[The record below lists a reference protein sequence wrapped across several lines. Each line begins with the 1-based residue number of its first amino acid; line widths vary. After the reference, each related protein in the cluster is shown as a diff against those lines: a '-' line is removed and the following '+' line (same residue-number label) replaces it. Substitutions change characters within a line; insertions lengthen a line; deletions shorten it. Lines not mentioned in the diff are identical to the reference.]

1 MDYIQNIRK
10 KVGKDKIILNFTC
23 GILNQSGK
31 ILLQKRAD
39 KGTWGLPGG
48 AIELGESALEALVR
62 EFYEETGIEVRA
74 EKLLNVYTKYSD
86 SYPNG
91 DEAQVLTILYLVS
104 SENSISTNFF
114 SSDETLGLGFFDHMD
129 IQNIAIVN
137 QQHQDMIND
146 FFENK
151 FPIDR

>member
-23 GILNQSGK
+23 GILSQSGK

-74 EKLLNVYTKYSD
+74 EKLLNIYTKYSD

-104 SENSISTNFF
+104 SETSISTNFF
-114 SSDETLGLGFFDHMD
+114 SSDETLELGLFDHRD
-129 IQNIAIVN
+129 VQNIEIVN

>member
-23 GILNQSGK
+23 GILSQSGK

-39 KGTWGLPGG
+39 KGRWGLPGG

-104 SENSISTNFF
+104 SKNSIPTNFF
-114 SSDETLGLGFFDHMD
+114 SNDETLELGFFDHID
-129 IQNIAIVN
+129 IQNIEIVN

>member
-1 MDYIQNIRK
+1 M
-10 KVGKDKIILNFTC
+10 
-23 GILNQSGK
+23 
-31 ILLQKRAD
+31 
-39 KGTWGLPGG
+39 
-48 AIELGESALEALVR
+48 R
-62 EFYEETGIEVRA
+62 EFYEETGVEVRV

-114 SSDETLGLGFFDHMD
+114 SSDETLELGLFDHRD
-129 IQNIAIVN
+129 IQNIVLVN
-137 QQHQDMIND
+137 RQYQEMIND
-146 FFENK
+146 FFENN

>member
-1 MDYIQNIRK
+1 MNYIQNIRK

-23 GILNQSGK
+23 GILSQSGK

-48 AIELGESALEALVR
+48 ALELGESALEALVR
-62 EFYEETGIEVRA
+62 EFYEETGVEVRV

-86 SYPNG
+86 NYPNG

-104 SENSISTNFF
+104 SETSISINFF
-114 SSDETLGLGFFDHMD
+114 TSDETLELGFFDHSD

>member
-104 SENSISTNFF
+104 SENSISTNFL
-114 SSDETLGLGFFDHMD
+114 SSNETLELGFFDHGD

-146 FFENK
+146 FFENS

>member
-1 MDYIQNIRK
+1 MNYIQSIRK

-23 GILNQSGK
+23 GILSQSGK

-48 AIELGESALEALVR
+48 AIELGESSVEALVR
-62 EFYEETGIEVRA
+62 EFYEETGITVRVH
-74 EKLLNVYTKYSD
+74 KLLNVYTKYSD

-91 DEAQVLTILYLVS
+91 DEAQVVTILYLVKP
-104 SENSISTNFF
+104 ENTVFNNSFV
-114 SSDETLGLGFFDHMD
+114 SDETLDLEFFDVSD
-129 IQNIAIVN
+129 IKNIVIVN
-137 QQHQDMIND
+137 QQHRDMIVD
-146 FFENK
+146 FFENN

>member
-1 MDYIQNIRK
+1 MNYIQNIRK

-23 GILNQSGK
+23 GILSQSGK

-48 AIELGESALEALVR
+48 ALELGESALEALVR
-62 EFYEETGIEVRA
+62 EFYEETGVEVRL

-104 SENSISTNFF
+104 SETSISINFF
-114 SSDETLGLGFFDHMD
+114 TSDETLELGFFDHSD

>member
-1 MDYIQNIRK
+1 MNYIQNIRK

-23 GILNQSGK
+23 GILSQSGK

-48 AIELGESALEALVR
+48 ALELGESALEALVR
-62 EFYEETGIEVRA
+62 EFYEETGVEVRV

-104 SENSISTNFF
+104 SETSISINFF
-114 SSDETLGLGFFDHMD
+114 TSDETLELGFFDHSD

-137 QQHQDMIND
+137 QQHQDMIDD

>member
-1 MDYIQNIRK
+1 MNYIQNIRK

-23 GILNQSGK
+23 GILSQSGK

-104 SENSISTNFF
+104 SENSISTNFL
-114 SSDETLGLGFFDHMD
+114 SSNETLELGFFDHGD

>member
-104 SENSISTNFF
+104 SKTYIFTNFF
-114 SSDETLGLGFFDHMD
+114 TSDETLELGVFDHRD
-129 IQNIAIVN
+129 VQNIAIVN

>member
-1 MDYIQNIRK
+1 MNYIQSIRK

-23 GILNQSGK
+23 GILSQSGK

-48 AIELGESALEALVR
+48 AIELGESAVEALVR
-62 EFYEETGIEVRA
+62 EFYEETGITVKVH
-74 EKLLNVYTKYSD
+74 KLLNVYTKYSD

-91 DEAQVLTILYLVS
+91 DEAQVITILYLVKP
-104 SENSISTNFF
+104 ENTVSNNSFV
-114 SSDETLGLGFFDHMD
+114 SDETLDLDFFDASD
-129 IQNIAIVN
+129 IKNIVIVN
-137 QQHQDMIND
+137 QQHRDMIVD
-146 FFENK
+146 FFENN

>member
-1 MDYIQNIRK
+1 MNYIQSIRK

-23 GILNQSGK
+23 GILSQSGK

-48 AIELGESALEALVR
+48 AIELSESSVEALVR
-62 EFYEETGIEVRA
+62 EFYEETGITVKVH
-74 EKLLNVYTKYSD
+74 KLLNVYTKYSD

-91 DEAQVLTILYLVS
+91 DEAQVITMLYLVT
-104 SENSISTNFF
+104 SETSISTNVFT
-114 SSDETLGLGFFDHMD
+114 SDETLDLDFFDASD
-129 IQNIAIVN
+129 IKNIVIVN
-137 QQHQDMIND
+137 QQHRDMIVD
-146 FFENK
+146 FFENN

>member
-1 MDYIQNIRK
+1 M
-10 KVGKDKIILNFTC
+10 
-23 GILNQSGK
+23 
-31 ILLQKRAD
+31 
-39 KGTWGLPGG
+39 
-48 AIELGESALEALVR
+48 R
-62 EFYEETGIEVRA
+62 EFYEETGIEVRV
-74 EKLLNVYTKYSD
+74 EKLLNVYTKNSD
-86 SYPNG
+86 IYPNG

-104 SENSISTNFF
+104 SKNSISTNFF
-114 SSDETLGLGFFDHMD
+114 SSDETLELGFFDHGD

>member
-1 MDYIQNIRK
+1 MNYIQNIRK
-10 KVGKDKIILNFTC
+10 KAGKDKIILNFTC
-23 GILNQSGK
+23 GILSQSGK

-48 AIELGESALEALVR
+48 ALELGESALEALVR
-62 EFYEETGIEVRA
+62 EFYEETGVEVRV

-104 SENSISTNFF
+104 SETSISINFF
-114 SSDETLGLGFFDHMD
+114 TSDETLELGFFDHSD

>member
-23 GILNQSGK
+23 GILSQSGK

-104 SENSISTNFF
+104 SENSISINFF
-114 SSDETLGLGFFDHMD
+114 TSDETLELGFFDHID
-129 IQNIAIVN
+129 IQNIEIVN

>member
-23 GILNQSGK
+23 GILSLSGK

-114 SSDETLGLGFFDHMD
+114 TSDETLKLGFFDHRD

>member
-1 MDYIQNIRK
+1 MNYIQNIRK

-23 GILNQSGK
+23 GILSQSGK

-48 AIELGESALEALVR
+48 AIELGESAVEALVR
-62 EFYEETGIEVRA
+62 EFYEETGLKVTVK
-74 EKLLNVYTKYSD
+74 KLLNVYTKYSD

-91 DEAQVLTILYLVS
+91 DEAQVITILYLVKP
-104 SENSISTNFF
+104 ENTVSNNSFV
-114 SSDETLGLGFFDHMD
+114 SDETLDLDFFDASD
-129 IQNIAIVN
+129 IKNIVIVN
-137 QQHQDMIND
+137 QQHRDMIVD
-146 FFENK
+146 FFENN

>member
-1 MDYIQNIRK
+1 MNYIQSIRK

-23 GILNQSGK
+23 GILSQSGK

-48 AIELGESALEALVR
+48 AIELGESAVEALER
-62 EFYEETGIEVRA
+62 EFYEETGVKVTVKKI
-74 EKLLNVYTKYSD
+74 LNVYTKYSD

-91 DEAQVLTILYLVS
+91 DEAQVLTILYLVKP
-104 SENSISTNFF
+104 ENTVSNNSFV
-114 SSDETLGLGFFDHMD
+114 SDETLDLEFFDVSD
-129 IQNIAIVN
+129 IKNIAIVN
-137 QQHQDMIND
+137 QQHRDMILD
-146 FFENK
+146 FFENN

>member
-1 MDYIQNIRK
+1 MCIR
-10 KVGKDKIILNFTC
+10 D
-23 GILNQSGK
+23 
-31 ILLQKRAD
+31 R
-39 KGTWGLPGG
+39 PGG

-91 DEAQVLTILYLVS
+91 DEAQILTILYLVS
-104 SENSISTNFF
+104 SKNSISTNFF
-114 SSDETLGLGFFDHMD
+114 TSDETLELGFFDHMD

-137 QQHQDMIND
+137 RQHQDMIND

>member
-23 GILNQSGK
+23 GILSQSGK

-48 AIELGESALEALVR
+48 AIELGESSVEALVR
-62 EFYEETGIEVRA
+62 EFYEETGLKVTVK
-74 EKLLNVYTKYSD
+74 KLLNVYTKYSD

-91 DEAQVLTILYLVS
+91 DEAQVLTILYLVA
-104 SENSISTNFF
+104 SETSISTHFF
-114 SSDETLGLGFFDHMD
+114 TSDETLELGFFDHKD
-129 IQNIAIVN
+129 IQNITIVN

>member
-1 MDYIQNIRK
+1 MNYIQNIRK

-23 GILNQSGK
+23 GILSQSGK

-48 AIELGESALEALVR
+48 ALELGESALEALLR
-62 EFYEETGIEVRA
+62 EFYEETGVEVRV

-104 SENSISTNFF
+104 SETSISINFF
-114 SSDETLGLGFFDHMD
+114 TSDETLELGFFDHSD

>member
-1 MDYIQNIRK
+1 MNYIQNIRK
-10 KVGKDKIILNFTC
+10 KVGKDKIILNFSC
-23 GILNQSGK
+23 GILSQSGK

-48 AIELGESALEALVR
+48 AIELGESAVEALER
-62 EFYEETGIEVRA
+62 EFYEETGVKVTV
-74 EKLLNVYTKYSD
+74 EKILNVYTKYSD

-91 DEAQVLTILYLVS
+91 DEAQVLTILYLVAF
-104 SENSISTNFF
+104 ETSISTNFF
-114 SSDETLGLGFFDHMD
+114 TSDETLELGFFDHRD
-129 IQNIAIVN
+129 IENITIVN

>member
-23 GILNQSGK
+23 GILSQSGK

-104 SENSISTNFF
+104 SKNSIPTNFF
-114 SSDETLGLGFFDHMD
+114 SSDETLELGFFYHGDV
-129 IQNIAIVN
+129 QNIEIVN

>member
-1 MDYIQNIRK
+1 M
-10 KVGKDKIILNFTC
+10 
-23 GILNQSGK
+23 
-31 ILLQKRAD
+31 
-39 KGTWGLPGG
+39 
-48 AIELGESALEALVR
+48 R
-62 EFYEETGIEVRA
+62 EFYEETGIEVRV

-86 SYPNG
+86 IYPNG

-104 SENSISTNFF
+104 SETSISTNFF
-114 SSDETLGLGFFDHMD
+114 TSDETLELGFFDHRD
-129 IQNIAIVN
+129 VQNIEIVN

>member
-39 KGTWGLPGG
+39 KGTWGLSGG

-104 SENSISTNFF
+104 SENSISTNFL
-114 SSDETLGLGFFDHMD
+114 SSNETLELGFFDHGD

>member
-1 MDYIQNIRK
+1 MNYIQNIRK
-10 KVGKDKIILNFTC
+10 KVGKEKIILNFTC
-23 GILNQSGK
+23 GILSQSGK

-62 EFYEETGIEVRA
+62 EFYEETGINVRV

-104 SENSISTNFF
+104 SETSISTNFYT
-114 SSDETLGLGFFDHMD
+114 SDETLKLEFFDYRD
-129 IQNIAIVN
+129 IQNITIVN

>member
-10 KVGKDKIILNFTC
+10 KVGKEKIILNFTC
-23 GILNQSGK
+23 GILSQSGK

-62 EFYEETGIEVRA
+62 EFYEETGINVRV

-91 DEAQVLTILYLVS
+91 DEAQVITMLYLVS
-104 SENSISTNFF
+104 SETSISTNFYT
-114 SSDETLGLGFFDHMD
+114 SDETLKLGFFDYRE
-129 IQNIAIVN
+129 IQNITIVN